1 MLALIYGIEAWGCTK
16 NEEMKKIER
25 IQGKTLKRIFK
36 LPLSTAYTGVLMKQ
50 KYGLQDRYATLML
63 CHNIKIVMKKE

>member
-36 LPLSTAYTGVLMKQ
+36 LPLSTACTGVLMKQ
-50 KYGLQDRYATLML
+50 KYGLQDRDATLML